1 MTICCNFAAGM
12 TRIFTT
18 LIALLY
24 LGFTS
29 GIVVNWHY
37 CMGDLA
43 AMEWGIDHNTACS
56 KCGMEDKKGCCET
69 TYQVFKVNDAHLSA
83 KSVVPPILP
92 VETDLSPVPDEVR
105 PLAAAADQQQ
115 ASFPSSTFRSG
126 RHTYLLQRALLL

>member
-1 MTICCNFAAGM
+1 MSKF
-12 TRIFTT
+12 FTT

-43 AMEWGIDHNTACS
+43 AVEWGMDYGTSCS
-56 KCGMEDKKGCCET
+56 KCGMKDRKGCCET

-83 KSVVPPILP
+83 KSLVPALIPFETVLP
-92 VETDLSPVPDEVR
+92 TVTDISGH
-105 PLAAAADQQQ
+105 LAVGADQQQ
-115 ASFPSSTFRSG
+115 ARFPSSPFRSG
-126 RHTYLLQRALLL
+126 RYHYLRQRALLL